1 MGINFRGVLNFV
13 DFVGSL
19 HPQKMLAWAPCTRIE
34 TMHVI
39 AICHKNINPRNRL
52 TFSNHKNLAP
62 RI

>member
-19 HPQKMLAWAPCTRIE
+19 HE
-34 TMHVI
+34 
-39 AICHKNINPRNRL
+39 NINPRNRL
-52 TFSNHKNLAP
+52 TFSNHENLNP